1 LATSQRLLVI
11 VCYQLG
17 SLHGRRPGLHALG
30 PVVGAGFHALHL
42 VRAQA
47 CAQALDEL
55 VQAVALAAVFQQQA
69 GAGAGQRRGLH
80 RGQAQRDG
88 GRGQRGARQVL
99 GQQALEVRHVQRGLG
114 GAHQQVVVGGAV
126 AAAVH
131 LPAQAQHQRALP
143 ARLQP
148 GVQQGQQAAR
158 AEQQGAGVFD
168 MGGQLQRLVELLG
181 QREPGVELG
190 LIAKG
195 LVEGV
200 EQPVAKAP
208 HQPAAR
214 QRAQVAPG
222 AAAQALQRG
231 QVYPGGG
238 ERGQRQLGRRRGHGP
253 GGAVLARLQMFE
265 QTPDRYQGCS
275 AL

>member
-1 LATSQRLLVI
+1 MRSGRWSAR
-11 VCYQLG
+11 G
-17 SLHGRRPGLHALG
+17 STRCTWSAPRT
-30 PVVGAGFHALHL
+30 
-42 VRAQA
+42 

-69 GAGAGQRRGLH
+69 GTGAGQRRGLH
-80 RGQAQRDG
+80 RGQAQRDD
-88 GRGQRGARQVL
+88 GRGQRDVRQVL

-114 GAHQQVVVGGAV
+114 GAHQQVVVGGAI

-131 LPAQAQHQRALP
+131 LPGQAQHQRAPL

-158 AEQQGAGVFD
+158 TEQQGAGVFH
-168 MGGQLQRLVELLG
+168 MRGQLQRLVEGLG

-190 LIAKG
+190 LLAKG
-195 LVEGV
+195 LVQRV
-200 EQPVAKAP
+200 EQAVAEAP

-231 QVYPGGG
+231 QVYPG
-238 ERGQRQLGRRRGHGP
+238 RRRARPAAGARAAWPRARERRAGGP
-253 GGAVLARLQMFE
+253 AGVRASARSL
-265 QTPDRYQGCS
+265 PKK
-275 AL
+275 

>member
-1 LATSQRLLVI
+1 
-11 VCYQLG
+11 
-17 SLHGRRPGLHALG
+17 
-30 PVVGAGFHALHL
+30 VVGAGFHALHL
-42 VRAQA
+42 VRAQT

-69 GAGAGQRRGLH
+69 GTGAGQRRGLH
-80 RGQAQRDG
+80 RGQAQRDD
-88 GRGQRGARQVL
+88 GRGQRDVRQVL

-114 GAHQQVVVGGAV
+114 GAHQQVVVGGAI

-131 LPAQAQHQRALP
+131 LPGQAQHQRAPL

-158 AEQQGAGVFD
+158 TEQQGAGVFH
-168 MGGQLQRLVELLG
+168 MRGQLQRLVEGLG

-190 LIAKG
+190 LLAKG
-195 LVEGV
+195 LVQRV
-200 EQPVAKAP
+200 EQAVAEAP

-214 QRAQVAPG
+214 QSAQVAPG

-238 ERGQRQLGRRRGHGP
+238 ECGQRQVRGRRGHGP
-253 GGAVLARLQMFE
+253 GSAVLAGLQAFE
-265 QTPDRYQGCS
+265 QAPDRYQRS
-275 AL
+275 STL

>member
-1 LATSQRLLVI
+1 M
-11 VCYQLG
+11 
-17 SLHGRRPGLHALG
+17 
-30 PVVGAGFHALHL
+30 VGAGLDALHL
-42 VRAQA
+42 GCAEARAE
-47 CAQALDEL
+47 ALDEL

-88 GRGQRGARQVL
+88 GRGQRDVRQVL
-99 GQQALEVRHVQRGLG
+99 GQQALEVGHVQRGLG

-168 MGGQLQRLVELLG
+168 VGGQLQRLVEGLG
-181 QREPGVELG
+181 QHEPGVELG
-190 LIAKG
+190 LVAKG
-195 LVEGV
+195 LVERV
-200 EQPVAKAP
+200 EQAVAEAP
-208 HQPAAR
+208 HQTAAR
-214 QRAQVAPG
+214 QRAQVTPG

-231 QVYPGGG
+231 LMRPGGG
-238 ERGQRQLGRRRGHGP
+238 QRGQRQVRGRRGGGP
-253 GGAVLARLQMFE
+253 RGAVLAGLQAFE
-265 QTPDRYQGCS
+265 QAPDRYQRRS

>member
-1 LATSQRLLVI
+1 
-11 VCYQLG
+11 
-17 SLHGRRPGLHALG
+17 
-30 PVVGAGFHALHL
+30 
-42 VRAQA
+42 
-47 CAQALDEL
+47 
-55 VQAVALAAVFQQQA
+55 
-69 GAGAGQRRGLH
+69 
-80 RGQAQRDG
+80 
-88 GRGQRGARQVL
+88 
-99 GQQALEVRHVQRGLG
+99 
-114 GAHQQVVVGGAV
+114 
-126 AAAVH
+126 
-131 LPAQAQHQRALP
+131 
-143 ARLQP
+143 
-148 GVQQGQQAAR
+148 VQQRQQAAR

-168 MGGQLQRLVELLG
+168 VGGQLQRLVELLG

-231 QVYPGGG
+231 QVYARAAASAASGSWAGGVAT
-238 ERGQRQLGRRRGHGP
+238 GP
-253 GGAVLARLQMFE
+253 GAPCWRACRRSSK
-265 QTPDRYQGCS
+265 TPDRYQGCS